1 MFLRRSSF
9 LNKKVSGRPSPPISA
24 FLFFLLMLGIALFE
38 VGCQEQPVKNL
49 DEKSG
54 QSLNLEKIL
63 YKDNTSIDNT
73 AKDYTPDK
81 NYQAVPQQ
89 WGETVSGVKTRLD
102 TNDSVIALTLD
113 ACGGP
118 DSSGYDQELI
128 EYLSAENVSATLFI
142 NSRWIDANP
151 ETFLML
157 SQNPLFEIANHG
169 YEHKPLSVNGRS
181 AYGIKGTES
190 IQAVIYEVSLN
201 DRKIMELTGN
211 KPKFFR
217 PGTAYCDEIG
227 VKIANDLG
235 EEVVAFSILGDAGA
249 TFSKEQ
255 VKQALLKAEPGSIV
269 IGHMNHPE
277 KETAEGFKL
286 AIPELKKRGFRFVKL
301 SEYPLR

>member
-1 MFLRRSSF
+1 
-9 LNKKVSGRPSPPISA
+9 
-24 FLFFLLMLGIALFE
+24 MLGLAVFE
-38 VGCQEQPVKNL
+38 AGCQQQPVKNL
-49 DEKSG
+49 EDKSG
-54 QSLNLEKIL
+54 TSLKLEEIS

-73 AKDYTPDK
+73 SIDNSPGQLTPD
-81 NYQAVPQQ
+81 NVYQTTPQQ

-102 TNDSVIALTLD
+102 TNDSAIALTLD

-128 EYLSAENVSATLFI
+128 EYLTAENVSATLFI

-190 IQAVIYEVSLN
+190 VQAVIDEVSLN
-201 DRKIMELTGN
+201 DRKITELTGN

-249 TFSKEQ
+249 TYSKEQ

-277 KETAEGFKL
+277 KETAEGLKL

>member
-1 MFLRRSSF
+1 MKIRLFL
-9 LNKKVSGRPSPPISA
+9 I
-24 FLFFLLMLGIALFE
+24 FLLMLGLTTFF
-38 VGCQEQPVKNL
+38 VGCQNQPANNPE
-49 DEKSG
+49 EKTG
-54 QSLNLEKIL
+54 QSLKSDEISN
-63 YKDNTSIDNT
+63 KDAASV
-73 AKDYTPDK
+73 DYTSDSTPDI
-81 NYQAVPQQ
+81 NYNNYPEIPRQ

-102 TNDSVIALTLD
+102 TDDSVIALTLD